1 MRQAAFG
8 QFDLELV
15 LALRP
20 GVAQSRL
27 RGLAEARLKV
37 DYEGTKLRRPKPIRV
52 GDCSWLIRAAK
63 SESVDVEGLEHE
75 IKTRPAPPSH
85 VDPGLTLVWLALR
98 PALRLTGDAEDKRN
112 AALRDQ
118 FNACR
123 LRMGMTVP
131 GRVWALDFA
140 EPSQRG
146 SLTTLPPVDGVFTYL
161 LAVRDLASGYILAWL
176 PLPEMTAE
184 LLLPILRQLF
194 RRHGPP
200 PVLKWDNGSAFRAEA
215 IKHFLE
221 ETGVIPLYSPP
232 QWPRYNGAIEAGIGS
247 LKTRT
252 DLRAARQG
260 NLGGWTS
267 DDLAAA
273 VFEANT
279 VVRYRA
285 NSPADA
291 WTARTP
297 IDSSE
302 RVSFQLSTE
311 RHRFIER
318 REQKLDMQEHLD
330 HWRYSALDRNAVRRA
345 LVEHGYL
352 LFGRRRIPLIVRG
365 KKTTRFV

>member
-1 MRQAAFG
+1 
-8 QFDLELV
+8 
-15 LALRP
+15 
-20 GVAQSRL
+20 
-27 RGLAEARLKV
+27 
-37 DYEGTKLRRPKPIRV
+37 
-52 GDCSWLIRAAK
+52 
-63 SESVDVEGLEHE
+63 
-75 IKTRPAPPSH
+75 
-85 VDPGLTLVWLALR
+85 
-98 PALRLTGDAEDKRN
+98 
-112 AALRDQ
+112 
-118 FNACR
+118 
-123 LRMGMTVP
+123 
-131 GRVWALDFA
+131 
-140 EPSQRG
+140 
-146 SLTTLPPVDGVFTYL
+146 
-161 LAVRDLASGYILAWL
+161 
-176 PLPEMTAE
+176 
-184 LLLPILRQLF
+184 
-194 RRHGPP
+194 
-200 PVLKWDNGSAFRAEA
+200 
-215 IKHFLE
+215 
-221 ETGVIPLYSPP
+221 VIPLYSPP

-252 DLRAARQG
+252 DLHAARQG